1 MLGKFKDELNTLL
14 MTEFVAL
21 RPKVY
26 SIKHQMLNEC
36 KKVKTN
42 RKKTRKG
49 VPKVVV
55 KKEIKHGNY
64 VTVIETNEIVKHEV
78 VSIRSFNHQLYTFK
92 QQQLALTLF
101 YDKMQMLGNINCI
114 PYGLSRNPKTKTHAT
129 TDEKTRVITNRR
141 DANGQPVKPL

>member
-1 MLGKFKDELNTLL
+1 

-36 KKVKTN
+36 NKVKTN

-49 VPKVVV
+49 VSKVVV

-114 PYGLSRNPKTKTHAT
+114 PYGLSRNPKK
-129 TDEKTRVITNRR
+129 KQMQQRTRKHVLSPTEEMLMDNLSNLYREVHKL
-141 DANGQPVKPL
+141 D

>member
-1 MLGKFKDELNTLL
+1 M
-14 MTEFVAL
+14 
-21 RPKVY
+21 
-26 SIKHQMLNEC
+26 
-36 KKVKTN
+36 KTN

-49 VPKVVV
+49 VSKVVV